1 MRVSSLDILS
11 SVKNCLLSFKNMQFS
26 SYLLLFLL
34 AITPTSN
41 ARKSPERVRLSDVK
55 ALTLRKD
62 LKTSHNRV
70 SAIPQLNC
78 IGGTAKG
85 LYEIDV
91 LRCKNAGSSY
101 GDEDVQ
107 WTCTASLPAEF
118 KLGSTDVICEGFSSS
133 EDPYVL
139 KGSCGVE
146 YRLML
151 TKLGGE
157 KYGRK
162 GEDMWAGYGGRSKGG
177 DWAAIIFWFLLI
189 AVVGW
194 MMFAALIRDRPGR
207 RPRGA
212 APNPW
217 FRGGGGGGGDGNNDD
232 PPPPYEYRP
241 SPKIKANSS
250 RAPGAAHAQAQRG
263 WRPGFWSGA
272 LGGAA
277 AGYMAGN
284 RGQSQQQRNQPAW
297 NFNGVNGHG
306 SGEEGS
312 SFARAGAGRTSSS
325 ESSSSNSRY
334 GSSRHESSGFGGT
347 SRR

>member
-1 MRVSSLDILS
+1 MHFPNYLSLLILS
-11 SVKNCLLSFKNMQFS
+11 LT
-26 SYLLLFLL
+26 
-34 AITPTSN
+34 ITTPIS
-41 ARKSPERVRLSDVK
+41 ARKSPQSLLLSDVK
-55 ALTLRKD
+55 TLTVRKE

-70 SAIPQLNC
+70 PAVPQLQC
-78 IGGTAKG
+78 VGGTAKG

-107 WTCTASLPAEF
+107 WTCTATLPSEF

-151 TKLGGE
+151 TELGEE
-157 KYGRK
+157 KYGKKGRK
-162 GEDMWAGYGGRSKGG
+162 EWDGYGGRSKEGN
-177 DWAAIIFWFLLI
+177 WAAIIFWFIFI

-194 MMFAALIRDRPGR
+194 MIYAALIRDGPGR
-207 RPRGA
+207 RPAGA
-212 APNPW
+212 APDHW
-217 FRGGGGGGGDGNNDD
+217 FGGGGGGGGDDND

-241 SPKIKANSS
+241 SPKPKATSS
-250 RAPGAAHAQAQRG
+250 RTPRVAPAQAQEG

-272 LGGAA
+272 AGGAA

-284 RGQSQQQRNQPAW
+284 RGQSQRPSNQSTW
-297 NFNGVNGHG
+297 NFNGANGRG
-306 SGEEGS
+306 NGEGS
-312 SFARAGAGRTSSS
+312 SRTSSS
-325 ESSSSNSRY
+325 GSSSFNSSY

>member
-1 MRVSSLDILS
+1 MHYPNYLSCLILA
-11 SVKNCLLSFKNMQFS
+11 FI
-26 SYLLLFLL
+26 
-34 AITPTSN
+34 ITNPIS
-41 ARKSPERVRLSDVK
+41 ARKSPESLLLSDVK
-55 ALTLRKD
+55 TLTLRKD

-70 SAIPQLNC
+70 PAVPQLNC
-78 IGGTAKG
+78 VGGTAKG
-85 LYEIDV
+85 LYEIDL

-107 WTCTASLPAEF
+107 WTCTAALPSEF

-151 TKLGGE
+151 TELGE
-157 KYGRK
+157 DKYGKK
-162 GEDMWAGYGGRSKGG
+162 GKDRWDGYGGRSKAGNG
-177 DWAAIIFWFLLI
+177 AAVIFWFIFI

-194 MMFAALIRDRPGR
+194 MIYTALIRDGPER
-207 RPRGA
+207 RPPGA
-212 APNPW
+212 APNHW
-217 FRGGGGGGGDGNNDD
+217 FGGGGGGDDND

-241 SPKIKANSS
+241 SPKPKATSS
-250 RAPGAAHAQAQRG
+250 RTPRATPAQPQGG
-263 WRPGFWSGA
+263 WRPGFWSGV
-272 LGGAA
+272 LGGGA

-284 RGQSQQQRNQPAW
+284 RGQSQRPSNQSTW
-297 NFNGVNGHG
+297 NFDGANSRGNGEGG
-306 SGEEGS
+306 S
-312 SFARAGAGRTSSS
+312 RTRSS
-325 ESSSSNSRY
+325 ESSSFNSSY

>member
-1 MRVSSLDILS
+1 MYFFNSL
-11 SVKNCLLSFKNMQFS
+11 
-26 SYLLLFLL
+26 YLF
-34 AITPTSN
+34 ITAFYIDALVL
-41 ARKSPERVRLSDVK
+41 ARKFPESVLLSDVK
-55 ALTLRKD
+55 TLTLRKD
-62 LKTSHNRV
+62 FKTSHNRLPAV
-70 SAIPQLNC
+70 PQLKC

-85 LYEIDV
+85 LFEIDV

-107 WTCTASLPAEF
+107 WTCTATLPSEF
-118 KLGSTDVICEGFSSS
+118 KLGSTDVICEGFLSS

-151 TKLGGE
+151 TDLGE
-157 KYGRK
+157 ERYGRK
-162 GEDMWAGYGGRSKGG
+162 GKGAWDAREGRSKEG
-177 DWAAIIFWFLLI
+177 DWAAVIFWLI
-189 AVVGW
+189 FIAAIGW
-194 MMFAALIRDRPGR
+194 MIYVAFFRDSPGR
-207 RPRGA
+207 RPRSA
-212 APNPW
+212 APNHW
-217 FRGGGGGGGDGNNDD
+217 FGGGGGNDNDD

-241 SPKIKANSS
+241 SSKAKANTS
-250 RAPGAAHAQAQRG
+250 RTPRVAPAQTREG

-284 RGQSQQQRNQPAW
+284 RGRPMDQSTW
-297 NFNGVNGHG
+297 NFHGVNGRG
-306 SGEEGS
+306 NGEAGS
-312 SFARAGAGRTSSS
+312 SFAGSGTGRTRLS
-325 ESSSSNSRY
+325 ESSNSNTSY

>member
-1 MRVSSLDILS
+1 MHLSNYFYLPILA
-11 SVKNCLLSFKNMQFS
+11 
-26 SYLLLFLL
+26 
-34 AITPTSN
+34 AITTN
-41 ARKSPERVRLSDVK
+41 TAARRSPESVLLSDVK

-62 LKTSHNRV
+62 LRSSHNRV
-70 SAIPQLNC
+70 AAVPQLKC
-78 IGGTAKG
+78 VGGTAKG

-107 WTCTASLPAEF
+107 WTCTASLPSEF

-133 EDPYVL
+133 DDPYVL

-151 TKLGGE
+151 TKLGEE

-162 GEDMWAGYGGRSKGG
+162 GKDTWSGYDGRSKAG
-177 DWAAIIFWFLLI
+177 DWAAVIFWSIFI

-194 MMFAALIRDRPGR
+194 MIYAACIRDSPRR
-207 RPRGA
+207 RPPGTA
-212 APNPW
+212 SNPW
-217 FRGGGGGGGDGNNDD
+217 FGGGGGGDNND

-241 SPKIKANSS
+241 SSKANPTSS
-250 RAPGAAHAQAQRG
+250 RAPRAAPAQAQGG

-284 RGQSQQQRNQPAW
+284 RGQSQQPRDPSTGT
-297 NFNGVNGHG
+297 FNGLNNRGNGA
-306 SGEEGS
+306 GS
-312 SFARAGAGRTSSS
+312 STFAGAGRTRSSGSSS
-325 ESSSSNSRY
+325 VNSDSGY

>member
-1 MRVSSLDILS
+1 MHFFKHLYIL
-11 SVKNCLLSFKNMQFS
+11 VLSFTTTLVS
-26 SYLLLFLL
+26 
-34 AITPTSN
+34 
-41 ARKSPERVRLSDVK
+41 ARKSPQSLLLSDIK

-70 SAIPQLNC
+70 PALPQLKC

-107 WTCTASLPAEF
+107 WTCTASLPSEF
-118 KLGSTDVICEGFSSS
+118 KLGSTDVICEGFSSP

-151 TKLGGE
+151 TRLGEE
-157 KYGRK
+157 KFGRNGK
-162 GEDMWAGYGGRSKGG
+162 DIWSDYNGRSKG
-177 DWAAIIFWFLLI
+177 DWAATAFWFIFI
-189 AVVGW
+189 AVLGW
-194 MMFAALIRDRPGR
+194 ILYAALIRDSPGR
-207 RPRGA
+207 RPPGA
-212 APNPW
+212 APNNW
-217 FRGGGGGGGDGNNDD
+217 FGGGGGGDNDD
-232 PPPPYEYRP
+232 PPPPYEYRS
-241 SPKIKANSS
+241 SPKTKATSS
-250 RAPGAAHAQAQRG
+250 RAPRAAAAQAQRG

-277 AGYMAGN
+277 AGYMVGN
-284 RGQSQQQRNQPAW
+284 RGQSQRPRDQSAW
-297 NFNGVNGHG
+297 NFNGVNGRG
-306 SGEEGS
+306 SGEATS
-312 SFARAGAGRTSSS
+312 SFAGAIAGRARSS
-325 ESSSSNSRY
+325 EGSRSISSY
-334 GSSRHESSGFGGT
+334 GSNRHESSGFGGT

>member
-1 MRVSSLDILS
+1 MHFSNYLYLLVLTFTTTTIPTSAGKSPQSI
-11 SVKNCLLSFKNMQFS
+11 LLSD
-26 SYLLLFLL
+26 
-34 AITPTSN
+34 I
-41 ARKSPERVRLSDVK
+41 K

-70 SAIPQLNC
+70 PAVPQLKC
-78 IGGTAKG
+78 VGGTAQR

-101 GDEDVQ
+101 RDEDVQ
-107 WTCTASLPAEF
+107 WTCTASLPSEF

-139 KGSCGVE
+139 PGSCGVE

-151 TKLGGE
+151 TKLGEE
-157 KYGRK
+157 KYGRNGK
-162 GEDMWAGYGGRSKGG
+162 DTWSGYNSRSKGV
-177 DWAAIIFWFLLI
+177 DWVATIFWLI
-189 AVVGW
+189 FIVVLGW
-194 MMFAALIRDRPGR
+194 ITYAALIRDSPGR
-207 RPRGA
+207 RPAGA
-212 APNPW
+212 PPNW
-217 FRGGGGGGGDGNNDD
+217 FDGGGGGDSDD

-241 SPKIKANSS
+241 PSKTKTTSS
-250 RAPGAAHAQAQRG
+250 RAPRAAPTQAQRG

-277 AGYMAGN
+277 AGYVAGN
-284 RGQSQQQRNQPAW
+284 RAQGQRPGSW
-297 NFNGVNGHG
+297 NFDGVNGRG
-306 SGEEGS
+306 NGEGS
-312 SFARAGAGRTSSS
+312 SSFTGAGAGRTRSS
-325 ESSSSNSRY
+325 ESSNPIPSY

>member
-1 MRVSSLDILS
+1 MH
-11 SVKNCLLSFKNMQFS
+11 FS
-26 SYLLLFLL
+26 NYLYLLILTFTTSTLVSARNSPQTQSLL
-34 AITPTSN
+34 
-41 ARKSPERVRLSDVK
+41 LSDVK

-62 LKTSHNRV
+62 LETTHNRV
-70 SAIPQLNC
+70 PALPQLKC
-78 IGGTAKG
+78 VGGSAKG

-107 WTCTASLPAEF
+107 WTCTASLPSEF
-118 KLGSTDVICEGFSSS
+118 KLGSTDVICEGFSSP

-151 TKLGGE
+151 TTLGEE
-157 KYGRK
+157 KYGGNGK
-162 GEDMWAGYGGRSKGG
+162 DAWGGYDGRSKVG
-177 DWAAIIFWFLLI
+177 DWAATIFWFIFI
-189 AVVGW
+189 AVLGW
-194 MMFAALIRDRPGR
+194 IIYAALIRDTPGR
-207 RPRGA
+207 RPLGVG
-212 APNPW
+212 PNQW
-217 FRGGGGGGGDGNNDD
+217 FGGGGDNDD

-241 SPKIKANSS
+241 PPKTKATSS
-250 RAPGAAHAQAQRG
+250 RVPRAAPGQAQQG

-284 RGQSQQQRNQPAW
+284 RAQSQRPSDQSTW
-297 NFNGVNGHG
+297 NFNGVNGRG
-306 SGEEGS
+306 NGEGS
-312 SFARAGAGRTSSS
+312 SSYAGAGAGRTRSS
-325 ESSSSNSRY
+325 ESSRSIPSY
-334 GSSRHESSGFGGT
+334 GSSKHESSGFGGT

>member
-1 MRVSSLDILS
+1 
-11 SVKNCLLSFKNMQFS
+11 MQFS
-26 SYLLLFLL
+26 NHLYLLILTFTTTTLV
-34 AITPTSN
+34 S
-41 ARKSPERVRLSDVK
+41 ARKSPQSLLLSDIK

-70 SAIPQLNC
+70 SALPQLKC
-78 IGGTAKG
+78 VGGTAKG
-85 LYEIDV
+85 LYEIDI

-107 WTCTASLPAEF
+107 WTCTASLPSEF

-151 TKLGGE
+151 TRLGEE
-157 KYGRK
+157 KFGRNGK
-162 GEDMWAGYGGRSKGG
+162 DIWSDYNGRSKGG
-177 DWAAIIFWFLLI
+177 DWAATIFWFIFI
-189 AVVGW
+189 AVLGW
-194 MMFAALIRDRPGR
+194 ILYAALIRDSPGR
-207 RPRGA
+207 RPPGA
-212 APNPW
+212 APNNW
-217 FRGGGGGGGDGNNDD
+217 FGGGGGGDNDD
-232 PPPPYEYRP
+232 PPPPYEYRS
-241 SPKIKANSS
+241 SPKTKATSS
-250 RAPGAAHAQAQRG
+250 RAPRAAPAQAQRG

-284 RGQSQQQRNQPAW
+284 RGQSQRPRDQSTW
-297 NFNGVNGHG
+297 NFNGVNGYG
-306 SGEEGS
+306 NGEATS
-312 SFARAGAGRTSSS
+312 SFAGAGAGRTRSSEGSSS
-325 ESSSSNSRY
+325 ISSY

>member
-1 MRVSSLDILS
+1 M
-11 SVKNCLLSFKNMQFS
+11 
-26 SYLLLFLL
+26 
-34 AITPTSN
+34 
-41 ARKSPERVRLSDVK
+41 
-55 ALTLRKD
+55 
-62 LKTSHNRV
+62 
-70 SAIPQLNC
+70 
-78 IGGTAKG
+78 
-85 LYEIDV
+85 
-91 LRCKNAGSSY
+91 
-101 GDEDVQ
+101 Q
-107 WTCTASLPAEF
+107 WTCTASLPSEF

-151 TKLGGE
+151 TKLGEE

-162 GEDMWAGYGGRSKGG
+162 GKDMWGGYDSKSKGG
-177 DWAAIIFWFLLI
+177 DWAAVIFWSIFI

-194 MMFAALIRDRPGR
+194 MIYAALIRDSPGR
-207 RPRGA
+207 RPLGA
-212 APNPW
+212 APNHW
-217 FRGGGGGGGDGNNDD
+217 FGGGGGGDNDN

-241 SPKIKANSS
+241 SSKAKATSP
-250 RAPGAAHAQAQRG
+250 RAPRAAPVQAQGG

-284 RGQSQQQRNQPAW
+284 RGQSQQPRDQTTW
-297 NFNGVNGHG
+297 NLDGVDGRGN
-306 SGEEGS
+306 GEESS
-312 SFARAGAGRTSSS
+312 SFAGFGPARSRSS
-325 ESSSSNSRY
+325 ESSRSNPGY

>member
-1 MRVSSLDILS
+1 MHYSTYLYLLILS
-11 SVKNCLLSFKNMQFS
+11 FT
-26 SYLLLFLL
+26 
-34 AITPTSN
+34 AISTA
-41 ARKSPERVRLSDVK
+41 ARKSPESVLLSDVK

-70 SAIPQLNC
+70 PAVPQLSC

-107 WTCTASLPAEF
+107 WTCTSSLPSEF

-133 EDPYVL
+133 ADPYVL

-151 TKLGGE
+151 TKLGEE
-157 KYGRK
+157 KYGR
-162 GEDMWAGYGGRSKGG
+162 EDKDTWDGYEGRSKGG
-177 DWAAIIFWFLLI
+177 DWAAVIFWFIFI

-194 MMFAALIRDRPGR
+194 MIYATLIRDSPGR
-207 RPRGA
+207 RPPGT

-217 FRGGGGGGGDGNNDD
+217 FGGGGGGGGGGSSDN

-241 SPKIKANSS
+241 SPKAKATSS
-250 RAPGAAHAQAQRG
+250 RAPRAVPAQAQEG

-277 AGYMAGN
+277 AGYMARS
-284 RGQSQQQRNQPAW
+284 RGQSQQPRNQSTS
-297 NFNGVNGHG
+297 NFNGVNGHDRWG
-306 SGEEGS
+306 AS
-312 SFARAGAGRTSSS
+312 SNFAGAGAGRTRSS
-325 ESSSSNSRY
+325 ESSSSNSGY

>member
-1 MRVSSLDILS
+1 
-11 SVKNCLLSFKNMQFS
+11 MQFS
-26 SYLLLFLL
+26 NHLFYLLILTFTTT
-34 AITPTSN
+34 TPVL
-41 ARKSPERVRLSDVK
+41 ARKSPQSLLLSDIK

-70 SAIPQLNC
+70 PAVPQLKC

-107 WTCTASLPAEF
+107 WTCTASLPSEF

-151 TKLGGE
+151 TRLGEE
-157 KYGRK
+157 KFRTNGKDIWSHYH
-162 GEDMWAGYGGRSKGG
+162 DRSKGA
-177 DWAAIIFWFLLI
+177 DWAATIFWFAFI
-189 AVVGW
+189 AVLGW
-194 MMFAALIRDRPGR
+194 ILYAALIRDSLGR
-207 RPRGA
+207 RPPGA
-212 APNPW
+212 APNNW
-217 FRGGGGGGGDGNNDD
+217 FGGGGGGDNDD
-232 PPPPYEYRP
+232 PPPPYEFRP
-241 SPKIKANSS
+241 SPRTKATSS
-250 RAPGAAHAQAQRG
+250 RAPRAAPAQAQRG

-277 AGYMAGN
+277 AGYMAGT
-284 RGQSQQQRNQPAW
+284 RGRSQRPRDQSTW

-306 SGEEGS
+306 NGEGTSSFAGAGAGSTRSSEGS
-312 SFARAGAGRTSSS
+312 SLISS
-325 ESSSSNSRY
+325 Y

>member
-1 MRVSSLDILS
+1 MHCFDAL
-11 SVKNCLLSFKNMQFS
+11 
-26 SYLLLFLL
+26 YLLVLIF
-34 AITPTSN
+34 AISAIIS
-41 ARKSPERVRLSDVK
+41 ARKSAESVLLSNVK
-55 ALTLRKD
+55 SLTLRKD
-62 LKTSHNRV
+62 FKTSHNRV
-70 SAIPQLNC
+70 PAVPQLKC
-78 IGGTAKG
+78 VGGTAEG

-107 WTCTASLPAEF
+107 WTCTAALPSEF

-151 TKLGGE
+151 TELGKD

-162 GEDMWAGYGGRSKGG
+162 DKHIGDGYDGRSKGG
-177 DWAAIIFWFLLI
+177 DGAALIFWLIFI

-194 MMFAALIRDRPGR
+194 IVYAAFVRDSTRR
-207 RPRGA
+207 RPLGA
-212 APNPW
+212 APSHW
-217 FRGGGGGGGDGNNDD
+217 FGGGGGGGGDNDD

-241 SPKIKANSS
+241 SPQAKATSS
-250 RAPGAAHAQAQRG
+250 RAPRAAPAQAQRG

-284 RGQSQQQRNQPAW
+284 RGQRPRNQSIW
-297 NFNGVNGHG
+297 DFNGMNGRVN
-306 SGEEGS
+306 EEGTS
-312 SFARAGAGRTSSS
+312 GSAGVGAGRTRSS
-325 ESSSSNSRY
+325 EGPGSNSSY